1 MIGNA
6 AKSNQGLSRSSPK
19 NAATQFATANHERG
33 LRIFA
38 QHLPEAGKPRQIVIG
53 ARVHPILLFGQDA
66 AGRKPKPTHCSP
78 QMLLGK
84 QLQARNHRLKG
95 LSHRNHLAKNP
106 HDRPLAARPDHETD
120 FAASPLTAQ
129 YRMDAVRP
137 CAAGV
142 GTGT

>member
-19 NAATQFATANHERG
+19 NAATRFATAYHKRG

-38 QHLPEAGKPRQIVIG
+38 QHLLEAGKPRQVVIG
-53 ARVHPILLFGQDA
+53 AWAHPILLFGQDA

-78 QMLLGK
+78 QMLPGK

-95 LSHRNHLAKNP
+95 LSHRNQ
-106 HDRPLAARPDHETD
+106 
-120 FAASPLTAQ
+120 LTKK
-129 YRMDAVRP
+129 
-137 CAAGV
+137 
-142 GTGT
+142 TT